1 MLVVCHFSRPGHSK
15 LMSFIIGLLCACSR
29 PRHSKLMTHH
39 WSTLCLQPTRTLQAD
54 EFHPAGHSRHAA
66 PLPGGLSHSGLHDRL
81 LQQPACLPQV
91 RRKAPGL
98 ITLPACLP
106 ARLPARDQTEGFCA
120 EYRSLT
126 NLFALFVLN
135 SCKIFSPLN
144 GQVRSQDTRDKDTAG
159 LPLGVCR

>member
-1 MLVVCHFSRPGHSK
+1 
-15 LMSFIIGLLCACSR
+15 
-29 PRHSKLMTHH
+29 MTHR
-39 WSTLCLQPTRTLQAD
+39 WSALCLQPTRPLQTD

-66 PLPGGLSHSGLHDRL
+66 PLPGGFSHSGLHDRL

-106 ARLPARDQTEGFCA
+106 ACQPVCLPARPRSDRFCA

-144 GQVRSQDTRDKDTAG
+144 GQVRNQDTRDKDSAG